1 MSFEQTTS
9 LAHPRTSSS
18 ARAWRHGWDVLTV
31 LTRRDIKAQ
40 YKRSFLGFGWALGG
54 PLLQVVVFSTIFQ
67 GALGSQMPSY
77 ACFVFV
83 GVLVWGWFQSSLG
96 NSVNLITGNAAL
108 ARQPGFPLAML
119 PFVTVNVRFLHMLIA
134 LPLMLILLWWNGIHA
149 TVAWLALP
157 VLALIQYLL
166 CVGLAYPLASL
177 NVLHRD
183 TQHIVSVLLQ
193 LMMFVTPIFYNI
205 QVVPEPMRSWF
216 NLNPMVSMV
225 SAWRAVLLEGRW
237 PDAGPLW
244 ILSAVAVFFLVV
256 GRKMFV
262 AQSHRFV
269 EEM

>member
-1 MSFEQTTS
+1 MSFEQTT
-9 LAHPRTSSS
+9 LDHPQASSS
-18 ARAWRHGWDVLTV
+18 ARKWRHGWDVLTV

-54 PLLQVVVFSTIFQ
+54 PLLQVIVFSTIFKD
-67 GALGSQMPSY
+67 ALGTQVHSY
-77 ACFVFV
+77 PCYVFV

-96 NSVNLITGNAAL
+96 GSVSLITGNFAL
-108 ARQPGFPLAML
+108 ARQPRFPLAML
-119 PFVTVNVRFLHMLIA
+119 PFVTVNVRFLHMAIA
-134 LPLMLILLWWNGIHA
+134 LPLMFILLWCNGIYP

-157 VLALIQYLL
+157 GLAVIQYLL

-193 LMMFVTPIFYNI
+193 LMMFVTPIFYRI
-205 QVVPEPMRSWF
+205 EVVPEAMRNWF
-216 NLNPMVSMV
+216 YLNPMVSMV
-225 SAWRAVLLEGRW
+225 AAWRSVLLDGVW
-237 PDAGPLW
+237 PEAQPLW
-244 ILSAVAVFFLVV
+244 ILGGIGLFFLVL
-256 GRKMFV
+256 GRKMFI